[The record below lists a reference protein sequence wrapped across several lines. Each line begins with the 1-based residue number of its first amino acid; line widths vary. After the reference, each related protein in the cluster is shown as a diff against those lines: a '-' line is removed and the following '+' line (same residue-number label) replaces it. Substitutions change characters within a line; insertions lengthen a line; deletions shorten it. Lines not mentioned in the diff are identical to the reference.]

1 MRKRPPLHLAWCFVA
16 FLALAVAAH
25 AQDEGTPDP
34 VNVDRTLLAS
44 EEYLARVATAQ
55 DTPRLALTSLCDPA
69 KIATL
74 EGDRAANP
82 RVRKIAYWLEVAR
95 REGRDP
101 RAEIDAVMVAVGW
114 GGTAKGDLT
123 ALAMVRN
130 RVIAER
136 LGCLDADGMERL
148 RRGASPIVMRGPYAG
163 EKLTVDH
170 IIPRAV
176 TRSLD
181 LVLANLELMPHS
193 LNIRKGAK
201 IGQRQIDLANKLRAA
216 GLLSDMDR
224 QRVISRQTPGFV
236 ESE

>member
-1 MRKRPPLHLAWCFVA
+1 VRKRPPLHLAWCFVA

-95 REGRDP
+95 REGRNGQGRP
-101 RAEIDAVMVAVGW
+101 NGISNGSQS
-114 GGTAKGDLT
+114 GH
-123 ALAMVRN
+123 
-130 RVIAER
+130 
-136 LGCLDADGMERL
+136 
-148 RRGASPIVMRGPYAG
+148 RGAAR
-163 EKLTVDH
+163 
-170 IIPRAV
+170 
-176 TRSLD
+176 
-181 LVLANLELMPHS
+181 
-193 LNIRKGAK
+193 
-201 IGQRQIDLANKLRAA
+201 
-216 GLLSDMDR
+216 LSR
-224 QRVISRQTPGFV
+224 R
-236 ESE
+236 